1 MFQSDWQSH
10 NLVHMLSEISFAWL
24 HCRMSISRKDGKK
37 VPASS
42 SWISTILLAAKT
54 VQYANVFFSWPSSL
68 YQKEVTEGHEVLHF
82 IYFHFFIILMR
93 TVGQMGMATMNCF
106 LRQRVEHLKNTTI
119 IFWIFKRPK
128 KPSTID
134 RKGAS
139 AVFKNPGTYR
149 SNR

>member
-54 VQYANVFFSWPSSL
+54 VQYANVFFFP
-68 YQKEVTEGHEVLHF
+68 GHLHF
-82 IYFHFFIILMR
+82 TKRKSRKVMKYYISFI
-93 TVGQMGMATMNCF
+93 F
-106 LRQRVEHLKNTTI
+106 
-119 IFWIFKRPK
+119 IF
-128 KPSTID
+128 S
-134 RKGAS
+134 
-139 AVFKNPGTYR
+139 
-149 SNR
+149 